1 MTDARLVRLGAVCRQ
16 DRKSI
21 RPGECG
27 DLPYIGLESIE
38 ANTGRFQSGELSK
51 TPEIPQANSFRF
63 SREHVLYGKLRPYLN
78 KVALPDFHGKSSTE
92 IIPLLPSEHLDRR
105 YLAYFLR
112 SPLTVSRISERTA
125 GARMPRADMDFILDL
140 PLLLPSRAEQSRIV
154 DVLSRAEGVVRLRRD
169 AQKKATE
176 LIPAIFLDMFGDP
189 AENPKEIPARSV
201 SEFVSRFEGGKNLQA
216 GSEGGTYRILKVSAA
231 TSGVYRESESK
242 PAPDGYMPPANHVV
256 QAGDLLFSRANTAE
270 LVGATALVEHTNG
283 STLLPDKLWRMVL
296 SDLVEP
302 RYIQA
307 LFSTAYVRRE
317 LSKLSS
323 GTSASMRNISQAKL
337 WGLKL
342 PIAPLADQR
351 RFAERASQVLSIQ
364 TQQAEA
370 SDRAEATFATL
381 LASAF
386 DFSMG

>member
-16 DRKSI
+16 DRKSV
-21 RPGECG
+21 RPGEWE

-38 ANTGRFQSGELSK
+38 ANTGRFQSGDLSK
-51 TPEIPQANSFRF
+51 TPEVPQANSFRF

-78 KVALPDFHGKSSTE
+78 KVALPDFDGKSSTE
-92 IIPLLPSEHLDRR
+92 IIPLLPSEPLDRR

-112 SPLTVSRISERTA
+112 SPLIVSRISERTA
-125 GARMPRADMDFILDL
+125 GARMPRADMDFIFDL

-154 DVLSRAEGVVRLRRD
+154 DVLSRAESVVRLRHD

-176 LIPAIFLDMFGDP
+176 LIPAIFLNMFGDP
-189 AENPKEIPARSV
+189 AENPRRFPVRLV

-216 GSEGGTYRILKVSAA
+216 GSEGGTYRILKVSAV
-231 TSGVYRESESK
+231 TSGFYRESESK
-242 PAPDGYMPPANHVV
+242 PAPDGYEPPTNHVV
-256 QAGDLLFSRANTAE
+256 QAGDLLFSRANTEE

-283 STLLPDKLWRMVL
+283 STLLPDKLWRMVF
-296 SDLVEP
+296 SEPVEP

-364 TQQAEA
+364 KQQAEA
-370 SDRAEATFATL
+370 TVKAEASFATL
-381 LASAF
+381 LARAF
-386 DFSMG
+386 DF